1 MGEGLKMGQD
11 LLTEDPLK
19 GVKVVIIWWNH
30 CGDIVTGP
38 PDGGQKRNTI
48 AKYLVKW
55 QGYDLDPKNNE
66 DWITDTGHCK
76 DALKDYLRHSK
87 STQEKTKRR
96 KRTLHH

>member
-30 CGDIVTGP
+30 WGDIVTGP

-48 AKYLVKW
+48 AMHQVYHYNMVAFSAMAVSMLSRLSDCLMV
-55 QGYDLDPKNNE
+55 
-66 DWITDTGHCK
+66 
-76 DALKDYLRHSK
+76 
-87 STQEKTKRR
+87 
-96 KRTLHH
+96 